1 MKLRL
6 NALMVSTALVAVMA
20 PGAFAQDGD
29 NPFARGRYTAV
40 TERSQPE
47 FDPVPVRAG
56 VFEIDASLGASAS
69 YNDNIF
75 AEQNNPDDDTILRLR
90 PVVDARTT
98 WSTHEVAMGG
108 TVDHREY
115 VSNDSETSTDY
126 NVYLNGRL
134 DVTRT
139 FALRAGV
146 DSQHVTEERY
156 AAASNGALE
165 PAAFDGYG
173 VFAGASYRMD
183 RVQLDATVG
192 VREQEYDQVVQQQ
205 RDNTDTYV
213 SARASYAVSP
223 DVAVFLQG
231 RRSELD
237 YSQSI
242 PNRDGSRTNVEVGVN
257 FELAAPF
264 RGEIA
269 VGSFNDERDSA
280 AFEDT
285 SGLSVAANVQWFPTQ
300 LTTVTFEAFRGA
312 NDPGLATSA
321 TAVTSSFGARVDHE
335 LYRNVLL
342 FGGARMETYTFEG
355 VAIDREDDALAAW
368 IGAAW
373 KLNCHVHLE
382 AMYSGRTQDSSG
394 VGAGPDLDQNV
405 LSVGARFFP

>member
-6 NALMVSTALVAVMA
+6 NALMVSTALVAIMA
-20 PGAFAQDGD
+20 PGAFAQNGD
-29 NPFARGRYTAV
+29 NPFERGRYTAV

-56 VFEIDASLGASAS
+56 VFEIDASVGASAA

-75 AEQNNPDDDTILRLR
+75 AEASNEDDDTILRLTPR
-90 PVVDARTT
+90 VDARTT
-98 WSTHEVAMGG
+98 WSTHQVALGG
-108 TVDHREY
+108 SVDHKEY
-115 VSNDSETSTDY
+115 PNNDSETSTDY
-126 NVYLNGRL
+126 NVYANGRL

-146 DSQHVTEERY
+146 DAQHVTEERY
-156 AAASNGALE
+156 EPASIGALE

-173 VFAGASYRMD
+173 VFASATYRMD
-183 RVQLDATVG
+183 RVQLDATLG
-192 VREQEYDQVVQQQ
+192 VREQEYDQVLQRQ
-205 RDNTDTYV
+205 RDNTDTYIN
-213 SARASYAVSP
+213 ARASYAISP
-223 DVAVFLQG
+223 DVAVFVQG

-237 YSQSI
+237 YSSS
-242 PNRDGSRTNVEVGVN
+242 NRDGSRTNVEVGVN

-269 VGSFNDERDSA
+269 VGSFQDERDV
-280 AFEDT
+280 FEDT

-312 NDPGLATSA
+312 TDPGLASSA
-321 TAVTSSFGARVDHE
+321 TAVSTAFGARVDHE

-342 FGGARMETYTFEG
+342 FGGLRMENESFEG
-355 VAIDREDDALAAW
+355 AIDREDDALNAW

-373 KLNCHVHLE
+373 KLNRHAHLE

-394 VGAGPDLDQNV
+394 TSAGPDLDQNV
-405 LSVGARFFP
+405 LSVGVRFFP

>member
-6 NALMVSTALVAVMA
+6 NALMVSTALVAVLA
-20 PGAFAQDGD
+20 PGAIAQEGD

-56 VFEIDASLGASAS
+56 VFEIDASLGASAA

-75 AEQNNPDDDTILRLR
+75 AEPNNEDDDTIIRLR
-90 PVVDARTT
+90 PEVDARTT
-98 WSTHEVAMGG
+98 WSSHEVAMGA
-108 TVDHREY
+108 VIDHREY
-115 VSNDSETSTDY
+115 PNNDSETSTDY

-146 DSQHVTEERY
+146 DSQHVTEQRY
-156 AAASNGALE
+156 EPASIGALE
-165 PAAFDGYG
+165 PVAFDGYG
-173 VFAGASYRMD
+173 VFAGATYRVD
-183 RVQLDATVG
+183 RVQLEATVG
-192 VREQEYDQVVQQQ
+192 MREQEYDQVPQQL
-205 RDNTDTYV
+205 RDNTDTYIN
-213 SARASYAVSP
+213 ARASYAISP
-223 DVAVFLQG
+223 DVAVFVQG

-237 YSQSI
+237 YSLS
-242 PNRDGSRTNVEVGVN
+242 NRDGSRTTINAGVN

-264 RGEIA
+264 RGEVA
-269 VGSFNDERDSA
+269 VGSFNDERDAA
-280 AFEDT
+280 AFDDT

-312 NDPGLATSA
+312 TDPGLATSA
-321 TAVTSSFGARVDHE
+321 TAVTSAYGVRVDHE

-342 FGGARMETYTFEG
+342 FGGLRMENNTFEG

-373 KLNCHVHLE
+373 KLNRHAHLE
-382 AMYSGRTQDSSG
+382 ATYSGRTQDSSG
-394 VGAGPDLDQNV
+394 VNAGPDLDQNV
-405 LSVGARFFP
+405 LSIGVRFFP